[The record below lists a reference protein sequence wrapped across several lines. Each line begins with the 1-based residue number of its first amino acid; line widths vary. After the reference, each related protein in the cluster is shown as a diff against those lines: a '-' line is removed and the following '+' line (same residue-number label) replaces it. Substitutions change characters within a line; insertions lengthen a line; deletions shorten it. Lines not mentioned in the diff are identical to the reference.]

1 METLKKIT
9 ILLFVL
15 SFLSCESKRKKEA
28 DEIALNEMVI
38 EKNFLDILYK
48 EEIVEKNGKYYFGD
62 CELHA
67 KKYYTGSNKYYHENG
82 KVKGTFTIEDGI
94 PEGHWEQFNEDGS
107 KKLDLYFEHG
117 KVTKRLVY
125 CSGS

>member
-1 METLKKIT
+1 MKTLKKIT
-9 ILLFVL
+9 ILLIVL
-15 SFLSCESKRKKEA
+15 SFMSCESKRKKEA
-28 DEIALNEMVI
+28 DEIVLNEMVI
-38 EKNFLDILYK
+38 
-48 EEIVEKNGKYYFGD
+48 EKNGKYYFGD

-125 CSGS
+125 CSGG